1 MAKIFPGGSSVAK
14 VFPPSLSGGGSPEPE
29 GGRFVQKKLIDFT
42 QENNHNFKTGGN
54 FTDSAGFTWVVGE
67 TITGDSTSNIVCGT
81 SGSND
86 GISDF
91 FQIVNGTGLKVQTTK
106 DNWSGAQFP
115 KLMIEPSACME
126 DYDIRDRLFVCA
138 ELDLSAT
145 VTAGTLTDYWQLQVL
160 NSDNS
165 KYSGARMWV
174 YNASHDLWTSVING
188 GTSYGAIAKSSRPS
202 QIAIDRSHYET
213 WGYMA
218 SLAEFPTSPAG
229 MTGMAKITQSNAK
242 NVTNFSDDLF
252 AAASDKIRF
261 DFYTNNSS
269 TQATFVIK
277 KLGIYRYE

>member
-1 MAKIFPGGSSVAK
+1 
-14 VFPPSLSGGGSPEPE
+14 
-29 GGRFVQKKLIDFT
+29 
-42 QENNHNFKTGGN
+42 
-54 FTDSAGFTWVVGE
+54 
-67 TITGDSTSNIVCGT
+67 
-81 SGSND
+81 
-86 GISDF
+86 
-91 FQIVNGTGLKVQTTK
+91 
-106 DNWSGAQFP
+106 
-115 KLMIEPSACME
+115 
-126 DYDIRDRLFVCA
+126 
-138 ELDLSAT
+138 
-145 VTAGTLTDYWQLQVL
+145 
-160 NSDNS
+160 
-165 KYSGARMWV
+165 MWV